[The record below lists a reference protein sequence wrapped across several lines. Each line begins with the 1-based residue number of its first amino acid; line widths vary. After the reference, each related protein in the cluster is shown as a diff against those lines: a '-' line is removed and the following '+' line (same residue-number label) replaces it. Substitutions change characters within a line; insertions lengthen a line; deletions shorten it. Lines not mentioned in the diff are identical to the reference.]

1 MGEERDQ
8 FALENIQLK
17 KKVKE
22 LMDQLKPKEQNSLF
36 DSIENAFN
44 HLQESALKPILNK
57 IQKDDFPSSWPRKRN
72 EELKNSYN
80 ANDDD
85 DDTKSD
91 SMNNLSKYLSRLLQF
106 GSPLILK

>member
-1 MGEERDQ
+1 MEDRYKEERDQ

-57 IQKDDFPSSWPRKRN
+57 IQKVS
-72 EELKNSYN
+72 
-80 ANDDD
+80 
-85 DDTKSD
+85 
-91 SMNNLSKYLSRLLQF
+91 
-106 GSPLILK
+106 